1 MRHLYL
7 ICTWSAC
14 SSWTAWNQNKWLSLL
29 KHWPSKL
36 PEPLVEAQFPAKSAR
51 VSGSGWKRAWNGLIQ
66 SIWCF
71 LCCQCNASET
81 FCQNCQFL
89 VLTEDPLSKGASY
102 WTMRQWPDDMAG
114 IPSNLRHDRWAFSFL
129 LVGPD
134 SYYTLLR
141 KYSWINLFPCSSDS
155 PVSILPNYFLWR
167 SCFLAGRSCLEA
179 RLLTPVAPNAR
190 MMSGFSCKA
199 FVGDWIPHF
208 ANIICES
215 SW

>member
-141 KYSWINLFPCSSDS
+141 KYSWINLFLVLPILLFPFCPTIFSDVHVSSKAD
-155 PVSILPNYFLWR
+155 PVSRRDCWLLLLPMLGWCQVFPAKLLSGTEYPILQ
-167 SCFLAGRSCLEA
+167 
-179 RLLTPVAPNAR
+179 T
-190 MMSGFSCKA
+190 
-199 FVGDWIPHF
+199 
-208 ANIICES
+208 
-215 SW
+215 